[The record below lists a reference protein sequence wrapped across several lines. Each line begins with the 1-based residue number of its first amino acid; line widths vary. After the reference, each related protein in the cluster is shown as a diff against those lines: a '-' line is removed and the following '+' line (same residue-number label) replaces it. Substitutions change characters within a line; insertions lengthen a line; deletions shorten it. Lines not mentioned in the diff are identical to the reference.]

1 MQEKRQPNRKSIG
14 NWVLFY
20 DKIILR
26 IMDSIMYSIAELNLD
41 LKIETLAVWFG
52 YIDESSIDQR
62 RQ

>member
-14 NWVLFY
+14 NWVWFY

-26 IMDSIMYSIAELNLD
+26 IMDSIMYSKAEFNLD
-41 LKIETLAVWFG
+41 LKIGTLTVWFG
-52 YIDESSIDQR
+52 YIDEGSIDQR